1 MKLLY
6 ICSAFA
12 VHGGLERVVIEKANW
27 FVVHAGYKVCLLTAN
42 QGTHPLSYPLHQ
54 DVSYEDLNIRFNQQY
69 KYSGLKRII
78 VDFHLHK
85 IFRERLSQKLEEFQ
99 PDVVICTGVD
109 FIRDVVRVKGSVPCV
124 FESHSSRKSYVFE
137 GSRKFRRLHVWYLQ
151 RAVKKVQMV
160 VALTIGDANEWRKLT
175 SKVCIIPNVVHLND
189 TGLMSDCTSKSIIF
203 VGRLTMQKG
212 INDLLHIWEQVS
224 QRYPDWQ
231 LHVYAGY
238 SVQQKEMLSK
248 INQNNAQIIVHEPIP
263 QINEAYMKSSMLLS
277 TSVFEPFGLVIP
289 EAMSFGLP
297 VVAFDCPYGPAE
309 IINDGVDGFL
319 IRNRSIKDFVDKVCL
334 LIEDK
339 QLRQRMGQKG
349 VHSSQRYEANQV
361 MPQWKQLFEQ
371 LLEITIK

>member
-248 INQNNAQIIVHEPIP
+248 LNQKDAHITVHEPTTY
-263 QINEAYMKSSMLLS
+263 INEAYMKSSMLLS

-319 IRNRSIKDFVDKVCL
+319 IRNRSIKDFVDKVCF
-334 LIEDK
+334 LIEDEE
-339 QLRQRMGQKG
+339 LRRRMGQKG
-349 VHSSQRYEANQV
+349 VKSAKRFEANQV
-361 MPQWKQLFEQ
+361 IPQWKVLFEQ
-371 LLEITIK
+371 LCAK